1 VGTFGSGFEP
11 GVFLA
16 ILQKKY
22 WGLEGAI
29 FAVLLVFF
37 EGVGEIVGVF

>member
-1 VGTFGSGFEP
+1 VGTFGSGFER

-22 WGLEGAI
+22 LELEGAI
-29 FAVLLVFF
+29 FAVLLVFLR
-37 EGVGEIVGVF
+37 GLGR